1 MPGFYIGTSEA
12 CGNKIEDIYILS
24 LLQKISEFMY
34 PSADSAVTDLGRF
47 DLSSEDPFFGRMNDP
62 TAAGFIKGPCG
73 DSMEFYLVIKDD
85 VIEDIKYYTDG
96 CENTRAAGYAIARRA
111 KGRKIVDALLINPG
125 EIIKSGECLSE
136 EGRHCA
142 ILAVSTLYRAIADYL
157 LQP

>member
-1 MPGFYIGTSEA
+1 
-12 CGNKIEDIYILS
+12 
-24 LLQKISEFMY
+24 MY
-34 PSADSAVTDLGRF
+34 PSSDTAPEKLGRF
-47 DLSSEDPFFGRMNDP
+47 DLSGDNPFFGRMNDP
-62 TAAGFIKGPCG
+62 TAAGLIKGPCG

-85 VIEDIKYYTDG
+85 TIQDVKYYTDG
-96 CENTRAAGYAIARRA
+96 CENTMAAGFAIARRA

-125 EIIKSGECLSE
+125 EIIKSGECLAE